1 MTDKQDKTEDELDV
15 ENTRLEAEIRYLE
28 KQVEEAA
35 YLVAIEAANLTR
47 LTPALV
53 RHPLEVIAG
62 NPVSVNPRQFNTA
75 PQNKKIASTNNS
87 LVVALLRH
95 FVSYDLYAF
104 DISGEQSMDVLERAA
119 VHSSIPAADV
129 RVLLGELETNKIVR
143 GFLGVHEKVVDDPG
157 DFGVWFRQRHPTKEK
172 TSVSFVEFCQFCRA
186 CSNLTGFPEQ
196 FPP

>member
-1 MTDKQDKTEDELDV
+1 MTADKQDQTEDELDV
-15 ENTRLEAEIRYLE
+15 ENTRLEAEIRNLK

-35 YLVAIEAANLTR
+35 YLVAVEAANLTR
-47 LTPALV
+47 PTPALV

-62 NPVSVNPRQFNTA
+62 NSVNPRPFNTA
-75 PQNKKIASTNNS
+75 PQKKKIASTNNS
-87 LVVALLRH
+87 LVVALLSH
-95 FVSYDLYAF
+95 FVAYDLYAF
-104 DISGEQSMDVLERAA
+104 DISGEQSMDILERAA
-119 VHSSIPAADV
+119 IHSSIPAADV

-143 GFLGVHEKVVDDPG
+143 EFLGVHEKVVNDPG
-157 DFGVWFRQRHPTKEK
+157 DFGVWFRQRHPTKEE